1 MAQVAIPAFPKPMM
15 NGHTHPVD
23 LSTPGLDTPLDSPMA
38 TEANTPNPINEAAQY
53 VNLPNKVQPPEKF
66 HRIDTIHLKKKLFE
80 ALGSNESG
88 ESEQARVYWQHLGQ
102 FVRGKLRREEFVELI
117 AEVLETQYQGE
128 F

>member
-1 MAQVAIPAFPKPMM
+1 MAQIAIPAFPKPMM

-23 LSTPGLDTPLDSPMA
+23 LSTPELDTPLDSPMV